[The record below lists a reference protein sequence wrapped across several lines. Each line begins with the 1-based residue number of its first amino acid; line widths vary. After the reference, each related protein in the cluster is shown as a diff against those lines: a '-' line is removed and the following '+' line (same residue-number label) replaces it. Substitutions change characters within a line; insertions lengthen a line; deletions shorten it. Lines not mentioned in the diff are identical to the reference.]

1 MPSTYPSTVINGFI
15 EEVNAYLPTLFKG
28 VSSLRTNPH
37 QNDLLEEIHRLVHTI
52 KGAAAMV
59 GITGLS
65 CIAFEMEEALEEII
79 ACKLTFDEDAFQA
92 FHATLKRFKIYCR
105 YMLSDGVKAREML
118 RKTAQALRSIRGL
131 ASGEEDLTLMAL
143 LESVPEI
150 EGGEKDADSATTMP
164 SSAIEL
170 AEPDKLFTVKH
181 ADIPNDEAQDNM
193 EGLIIAPDTE
203 SYEGG
208 PEGEFAPMQPQKV
221 ALSPELLATFY
232 DEAKEHLDNLGHALN
247 TLDAEID
254 VPMNKTPAQNENI
267 REIRRY
273 VHTLKGAAAV
283 IGFQDCANWAHY
295 MEDLLDWMY
304 TETQIITPQM
314 IAVLSKSSDVLADSV
329 DNPSATHS
337 LKANQ
342 LKKELSD
349 IHTSKRPVSIADVSE
364 MLSPTKDAEVG
375 TDTQNLPD
383 APDAK
388 KTATLFRA
396 SGQTLRIETLRVD
409 ELVNLVGELIISA
422 SGFDQKIELFKEAL
436 YELEL
441 ARERLRGIARDME
454 IGYEV
459 KALENLGKFG
469 FMPET
474 SGLASGQAGIRKS
487 LSEFEEFDTLELD
500 RYSQLNLI
508 IRTLNESTI
517 DVGAIYAQLTAAHS
531 DFEGHIN
538 RQRVL
543 LSELQD
549 KTMRIRMTPMA
560 VITNRLRRTVREIA
574 SELNKKV
581 RLLIK
586 GEDIELDRQ
595 VWEKIIDPLM
605 HLLRNAV
612 DHGIESAE
620 IRKTQGK
627 SQIAVVTLMALREG
641 NQVVIRVKDDGS
653 GLNYPAIGKAAMEK
667 KLTESVDL
675 MDNDELNKFIF
686 QSGFSTRRKISK
698 ISGRGVGLDVVR
710 ENIRDL
716 KGVIRIASERG
727 QGTEFIIRIPLTLA
741 AVRALLFSIKGR
753 TLALPLNDISEI
765 MRIKPDNIITHP
777 QPAVRIGDEMLPF
790 YHLAAI
796 LNIAEHDLEI
806 ASPKDNPLVLI
817 VNSAGRRNVLVIDY
831 LIAQREIVIKS
842 TGSHLRYVKGI
853 SGVTI
858 MGDGSVVPILN
869 IDALLGAESVVAEAV
884 TSDYALSG
892 QPSAKALE
900 IMIVDDSV
908 SIRQVVSR
916 LMEDQGWRVQTAK
929 DGIDALEKLRDL
941 HPDLIVLDIEM
952 PRMNG
957 YEFINALK
965 TQPGYGDIPVV
976 MLTSRTAAK
985 HREKAAALGVKGF
998 IVKPYNDNEF
1008 INLITEVTSFKF

>member
-1 MPSTYPSTVINGFI
+1 MPPAYPSAVISGFF
-15 EEVNAYLPTLFKG
+15 EEVNTYLPTLFKG
-28 VSSLRTNPH
+28 VSSLKTNPH
-37 QNDLLEEIHRLVHTI
+37 QKDLLEEIHRLVHTI
-52 KGAAAMV
+52 KGAASMV

-65 CIAFEMEEALEEII
+65 CIAFEMEETLEEII
-79 ACKLTFDEDAFQA
+79 SGRLTFDEAVFQA
-92 FHATLKRFKIYCR
+92 FHATIKRFEIYCR
-105 YMLSDGVKAREML
+105 YMLSDGVNAQEML
-118 RKTAQALRSIRGL
+118 RETALAMRSIRGL
-131 ASGEEDLTLMAL
+131 KSDENGQIIKAL
-143 LESVPEI
+143 LESVPER
-150 EGGEKDADSATTMP
+150 EGGEQDADSVAMMP
-164 SSAIEL
+164 SSAIGH
-170 AEPDKLFTVKH
+170 AEPDKLITGEH
-181 ADIPNDEAQDNM
+181 ADIPSDEAEDNM
-193 EGLIIAPDTE
+193 EGLIIAPDMK
-203 SYEGG
+203 SPEGG
-208 PEGEFAPMQPQKV
+208 PESEISQMQLQK
-221 ALSPELLATFY
+221 ALQATLSPELLATFY
-232 DEAKEHLDNLGHALN
+232 DEAEEHLDNMGHALN
-247 TLDAEID
+247 TLDAEVD
-254 VPMNKTPAQNENI
+254 APMNISPAQHENI

-283 IGFQDCANWAHY
+283 VGFQDCANWAHH

-304 TETQIITPQM
+304 TETQTITPQM
-314 IAVLSKSSDVLADSV
+314 IAVLSESGDLLVESV
-329 DNPSATHS
+329 DNPSITHS

-349 IHTSKRPVSIADVSE
+349 LRSPASTEPHTVVNISE
-364 MLSPTKDAEVG
+364 MVYRTKDPNADIDAE
-375 TDTQNLPD
+375 DLHD
-383 APDAK
+383 APDNKISAGMFSSHGK
-388 KTATLFRA
+388 
-396 SGQTLRIETLRVD
+396 TLRIETLRVD
-409 ELVNLVGELIISA
+409 ELVNLLGELIITA
-422 SGFDQKIELFKEAL
+422 SGFDQKMELFKEAL

-459 KALENLGKFG
+459 KALENMGKFG
-469 FMPET
+469 LPPDPAGTPE
-474 SGLASGQAGIRKS
+474 A
-487 LSEFEEFDTLELD
+487 LSKFEDFDTLELD

-517 DVGAIYAQLTAAHS
+517 DVGAIYSQLTTTHS

-549 KTMRIRMTPMA
+549 KTMRMRMTPMA

-574 SELNKKV
+574 GELNKKV
-581 RLLIK
+581 RLLIE

-595 VWEKIIDPLM
+595 IWDKIIDPMM
-605 HLLRNAV
+605 HMLRNAV

-620 IRKTQGK
+620 IRKVQSKPQT
-627 SQIAVVTLMALREG
+627 ALIKLTASREG
-641 NQVVIRVKDDGS
+641 NQVVIRVKDDGA
-653 GLNYPAIGKAAMEK
+653 GLNYPAIRKVALEK
-667 KLTESVDL
+667 KLAEGIDQ
-675 MDNDELNKFIF
+675 MGNEELNNFIF
-686 QSGFSTRRKISK
+686 QSGFSTCREISK
-698 ISGRGVGLDVVR
+698 ISGRGVGMDVVR

-716 KGVIRIASERG
+716 KGIIRIASEKG

-741 AVRALLFSIKGR
+741 AVHALLFSVQGR

-765 MRIKPDNIITHP
+765 MRIKPENIVTHL
-777 QPAVRIGDEMLPF
+777 QRAVRIGDEVLPF
-790 YHLAAI
+790 YQMAAI
-796 LNIAEHDLEI
+796 LNILEHDQEMS
-806 ASPKDNPLVLI
+806 SPKDDPLVLI
-817 VNSAGRRNVLVIDY
+817 INSGGRRKVLVIDY
-831 LIAQREIVIKS
+831 LIDQREIVIKS

-869 IDALLGAESVVAEAV
+869 IDAMLGAEPAIAETV
-884 TSDYALSG
+884 TSDFR
-892 QPSAKALE
+892 PTPAKSLE

-916 LMEDQGWRVQTAK
+916 LMVDQGWGVQTAK

-965 TQPGYGDIPVV
+965 TQPGYGDIPIV

-998 IVKPYNDNEF
+998 IVKPYNDDDF
-1008 INLITEVTSFKF
+1008 INLITELTLSGR